1 MTPLISDLAKMNK
14 DLLHS
19 YRKHPPSR
27 ATSTTSYR
35 SLASSRST
43 RSQSSISVP
52 DSDTNDHAGDQDVRF
67 TDVADSARS
76 SARSALL
83 EKRHVEKKT
92 FSPADVVSRIFFI
105 PCCVMCAKG
114 YTF

>member
-1 MTPLISDLAKMNK
+1 M
-14 DLLHS
+14 
-19 YRKHPPSR
+19 
-27 ATSTTSYR
+27 
-35 SLASSRST
+35 
-43 RSQSSISVP
+43 P

-92 FSPADVVSRIFFI
+92 FFPADVVSHIFFI